1 MQLCH
6 TLQNICPPLFPRRIT
21 TSFAV
26 PVRKSVGVLWFVF
39 NLKFRS
45 FLGIYTQSGT
55 LSCTVKRPDEVCVS
69 HTKSVGDNIKTILQL
84 KKFAEV
90 LLTGL
95 SFYKYSLQSLDK
107 QCRKAAHSKRM
118 KLSGNIRTC
127 SREDKLIA

>member
-1 MQLCH
+1 M
-6 TLQNICPPLFPRRIT
+6 FPRRIT

-69 HTKSVGDNIKTILQL
+69 HTKSVGDNIKILRFILL
-84 KKFAEV
+84 KILF
-90 LLTGL
+90 T
-95 SFYKYSLQSLDK
+95 
-107 QCRKAAHSKRM
+107 
-118 KLSGNIRTC
+118 TT
-127 SREDKLIA
+127 